1 MLVPGDDP
9 PFVTFA
15 LCDGATEVR
24 LRLRD
29 GRELL
34 RRLETEARYQDVVRR
49 ILRAR
54 QTAYP
59 QVFVVEP
66 ADEAVLLTALE
77 EPQVAGR
84 LAELRDALSGDGC

>member
-1 MLVPGDDP
+1 MLVPGNDP

-15 LCDGATEVR
+15 LHERATEIRVK
-24 LRLRD
+24 LRD

-34 RRLETEARYQDVVRR
+34 RRLESDGEHQDLVAR
-49 ILRAR
+49 ILKAR

-66 ADEAVLLTALE
+66 ADEAALLSALTD
-77 EPQVAGR
+77 PPVSGR
-84 LAELRDALSGDGC
+84 LADIRDALGS

>member
-15 LCDGATEVR
+15 LRDGATDVR

-34 RRLETEARYQDVVRR
+34 RRLEAEPDHQDVVRR
-49 ILRAR
+49 IMRAR

-66 ADEAVLLTALE
+66 ADEAALLAVLE

-84 LAELRDALSGDGC
+84 LADLRDALSGDGR

>member
-1 MLVPGDDP
+1 VLVPGDDP

-15 LCDGATEVR
+15 LYEGAREIR
-24 LRLRD
+24 LTLRD

-34 RRLETEARYQDVVRR
+34 RRLDSEAEHQDLRGR

-54 QTAYP
+54 NTAHP

-66 ADEAVLLTALE
+66 ADEAVLLAVLSD
-77 EPQVAGR
+77 PPVSGR
-84 LAELRDALSGDGC
+84 LAVIREALGS